1 MKQTVKLNLGRKASC
16 REHSG
21 NAKRLVQKLCDFGNH
36 FLRRWQRRENL
47 CDQCPT
53 KLHSFF
59 HGFVSGQSEMLE
71 YAAFRRV
78 AGLRG
83 MPANLTNGEDP

>member
-1 MKQTVKLNLGRKASC
+1 VILTTAFYADGKEKKICATSVRQNCTA
-16 REHSG
+16 
-21 NAKRLVQKLCDFGNH
+21 
-36 FLRRWQRRENL
+36 
-47 CDQCPT
+47 
-53 KLHSFF
+53 FF